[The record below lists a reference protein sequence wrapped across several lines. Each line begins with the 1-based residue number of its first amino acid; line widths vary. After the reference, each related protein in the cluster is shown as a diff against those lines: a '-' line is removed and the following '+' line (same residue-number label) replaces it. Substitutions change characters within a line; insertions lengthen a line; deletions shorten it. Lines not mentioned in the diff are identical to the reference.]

1 VEIEGVRNRKGV
13 RQPVGDLPGAGL
25 DAPTD
30 VRFRPRV
37 QERVDDP
44 AARER
49 GIEERTV
56 RMPTLRAEGRIHE
69 DGLEGLA
76 DGSDI
81 REAPLD
87 VDARAFR
94 VPPCDFDRR
103 RIRVQTHHPTGA
115 EKLRGDREHA
125 VPAPEVRRRPALDVA
140 PRRSEVRDLGGDAG
154 GRRILLGVCRRVGQR
169 VQGLQDLLESD
180 LLRRLTPSRNS
191 FLVPGR
197 LSLGRRG
204 PARGDH
210 RGEVGGAVPEQ
221 GHEAL
226 ALEAAELALEIVE
239 VHTSEDLEELALL
252 QPD

>member
-1 VEIEGVRNRKGV
+1 MELEGVRNRKGV
-13 RQPVGDLPGAGL
+13 RQPVGNVPGTGL
-25 DAPTD
+25 DAPTH

-37 QERVDDP
+37 QERVDDSAP
-44 AARER
+44 RQR
-49 GIEERTV
+49 GIEERAV
-56 RMPTLRAEGRIHE
+56 RMPTLRAEGRVHE
-69 DGLEGLA
+69 DRLEALA

-94 VPPCDFDRR
+94 VPACDLDRR

-125 VPAPEVRRRPALDVA
+125 VPAPEVRRRTALDVTS
-140 PRRSEVRDLGGDAG
+140 RRSEVRDLGGDAG
-154 GRRILLGVCRRVGQR
+154 GRRVLLGVCRRMGQR

-197 LSLGRRG
+197 LSFGRRG
-204 PARGDH
+204 PARRDH
-210 RGEVGGAVPEQ
+210 RGEVGGAVPQQ
-221 GHEAL
+221 GHEAF
-226 ALEAAELALEIVE
+226 ALEAAEFALEIVE
-239 VHTSEDLEELALL
+239 VHTSENLEELALL

>member
-1 VEIEGVRNRKGV
+1 MELEAVRNRKGV
-13 RQPVGDLPGAGL
+13 RQPVGDFPGTRL

-30 VRFRPRV
+30 ISFRPRI
-37 QERVDDP
+37 QESVDDMAP
-44 AARER
+44 RER

-69 DGLEGLA
+69 DRLEVLA

-81 REAPLD
+81 LETPLD

-94 VPPCDFDRR
+94 VPPCGFDRR

-125 VPAPEVRRRPALDVA
+125 VPAPEVRRRPALDVTS
-140 PRRSEVRDLGGDAG
+140 RRGEIRDLGGDAG
-154 GRRILLGVCRRVGQR
+154 GRRILLRGRRRMGQR

-180 LLRRLTPSRNS
+180 LLRRLTPSGNS

-197 LSLGRRG
+197 LSLRRRG

-210 RGEVGGAVPEQ
+210 RGEVGGAVPQQ
-221 GHEAL
+221 GHEAF
-226 ALEAAELALEIVE
+226 ALEAAEFALEIVE
-239 VHTSEDLEELALL
+239 VHTSENLEELALL